1 MKRFLGIFVIL
12 ILLSVFPASA
22 AGTVSFETGSITC
35 KDNRVI
41 AVNVNAQGEG
51 KLSAA
56 IFEFYFDKSVLEF
69 RGTDSPDGTLT
80 EHTETENGVRVCF
93 LCADGKPLSGKN
105 ALFSLSFKSVA
116 EGESEIGFTVKD
128 CADSDA
134 QWMRVGSC
142 TAGTVNVSSRAD
154 DSAGTA
160 ETKQPKKQSDA
171 SSAENKGSSKNS
183 TSKSDGE
190 EDQQLTEKP
199 TIHDLGT
206 LNSVEET
213 APDSFTPIIVL
224 CASAAVAAAVIGFI
238 IYQIKSK
245 KKNDSSDD

>member
-1 MKRFLGIFVIL
+1 MKRFLGIFMIL

-22 AGTVSFETGSITC
+22 SGTVSFETGSITC
-35 KDNRVI
+35 KNNRVI
-41 AVNVNAQGEG
+41 TVELTAHGNG

-80 EHTETENGVRVCF
+80 EHTETEKGVRVCF
-93 LCADGKPLSGKN
+93 LCSDGKALSGQN

-134 QWMRVGSC
+134 QWMSVGSC
-142 TAGTVNVSSRAD
+142 TAGTVTVSSRAD
-154 DSAGTA
+154 DSAGTTEA
-160 ETKQPKKQSDA
+160 KQPKKQSAA
-171 SSAENKGSSKNS
+171 SSAESKGSSKNS
-183 TSKSDGE
+183 ASKSDGE

-199 TIHDLGT
+199 TIHDLGK

>member
-1 MKRFLGIFVIL
+1 MKRFLGIFMIL

-22 AGTVSFETGSITC
+22 SGTVSFETGSITC
-35 KDNRVI
+35 KNNRVI
-41 AVNVNAQGEG
+41 AVNVNAQGNG

-56 IFEFYFDKSVLEF
+56 IFEFSFDKSILDF

-93 LCADGKPLSGKN
+93 LCSDGKALSGQT

-134 QWMRVGSC
+134 QWMNIGSC
-142 TAGTVNVSSRAD
+142 TAGTVTVSSRAD
-154 DSAGTA
+154 DSVGTT

-171 SSAENKGSSKNS
+171 SSAENKGSSKS
-183 TSKSDGE
+183 SSSKS
-190 EDQQLTEKP
+190 EDKNEKQENAEA